1 MVSYVSKQVPPA
13 PAPASVSVQQ
23 KKNTPLMN
31 TCDSYFTESTL
42 QMNEAIFFIMFFII
56 MACYRQY
63 WDYLKNHKRQ
73 VSIENMFWFF
83 STVMVMLWTPLW
95 RVICKPARYG
105 GFQKKTG
112 QVKTGQ
118 GVATDAE
125 KIYGRDCLFWAIVI
139 GIGAFFLGYLVEV
152 GGLNTLIYMETRAA
166 TTCTTNSEEY
176 EAAVES
182 WTDVT
187 FIGLAYLVMFIF
199 GISFIY
205 LFQCHRGGFLPHY
218 YEKSDADK
226 SYTPTNPLYTFLS
239 SLWTLLM
246 YLVSIIINVIITVV
260 FTIYSLLFNVCNSL
274 INLITNNT
282 IKNIQY
288 FEIVK
293 KFLQTPFAERFDP
306 PINFF
311 MSGRTISLLM
321 SWFIE
326 LLVGAFIFAIPVILV
341 IKNRLEFNASPVSW
355 NHVLHEISTWKEV
368 GALMLKFMSVLALK
382 MMFEYYLWK
391 SQHPGVSSIPKQ
403 SVKTQ
408 SSSVKTPQ
416 QFVSQYPNNE

>member
-1 MVSYVSKQVPPA
+1 MADITPITQKL
-13 PAPASVSVQQ
+13 QQ
-23 KKNTPLMN
+23 KKNTTPVN

-42 QMNEAIFFIMFFII
+42 QMNEAIFFILIFII
-56 MACYRQY
+56 LAGYRRY

-73 VSIENMFWFF
+73 VSIENMFWFL

-112 QVKTGQ
+112 QGQVKGGQ
-118 GVATDAE
+118 GVADAE

-152 GGLNTLIYMETRAA
+152 GGLNTLIYMETRTAP
-166 TTCTTNSEEY
+166 TCTIHSQEY
-176 EAAVES
+176 EAAMES

-187 FIGLAYLVMFIF
+187 FIGLVYLVMFIF

-226 SYTPTNPLYTFLS
+226 IYIPTNPLYTFLS
-239 SLWTLLM
+239 SFWTLLM

-282 IKNIQY
+282 IKNIEY
-288 FEIVK
+288 FNIMK
-293 KFLQTPFAERFDP
+293 QFLQTPFAEHFNP

-355 NHVLHEISTWKEV
+355 NQVLHEISTWKEV
-368 GALMLKFMSVLALK
+368 GALMIKFMSVLALK

-391 SQHPGVSSIPKQ
+391 SQHPGVSTIPTIPTIPNQ
-403 SVKTQ
+403 SVKTTQ
-408 SSSVKTPQ
+408 STTI
-416 QFVSQYPNNE
+416 

>member
-1 MVSYVSKQVPPA
+1 MVSDVSKQVP
-13 PAPASVSVQQ
+13 APASAPASASASVQQ
-23 KKNTPLMN
+23 KKKNTPLMD

-42 QMNEAIFFIMFFII
+42 QMNEAIFFIMIFII
-56 MACYRQY
+56 LACYRQY

-118 GVATDAE
+118 GVAADAE

-166 TTCTTNSEEY
+166 PTCTTNSEEY
-176 EAAVES
+176 EAAMES

-187 FIGLAYLVMFIF
+187 FIGLVYLVMFIF

-226 SYTPTNPLYTFLS
+226 NLTPTTNALYTFLS
-239 SLWTLLM
+239 SLWTLLT
-246 YLVSIIINVIITVV
+246 YLVSIIINFIITLV
-260 FTIYSLLFNVCNSL
+260 FTIYSLIFNLCNSL
-274 INLITNNT
+274 VNLIIANNMTN
-282 IKNIQY
+282 IKY
-288 FEIVK
+288 FENMK
-293 KFLQTPFAERFDP
+293 QFLQDPFADQFN

-321 SWFIE
+321 SWLVE

-368 GALMLKFMSVLALK
+368 GALMLKFITVLALK

-416 QFVSQYPNNE
+416 QFVPT